1 MKYYVFIRLTK
12 LLEKIKINRNKE
24 VKKYKIKLF
33 TYLKKKKEEYSS
45 SEKRKR
51 KNTIQYMS
59 PKEKQKKDNTTKKY
73 EHSKTKSQGIITI
86 SNKKTRNLKEK
97 EKEKD
102 IIKKKIVKNFNS
114 NSRNIY
120 ENKRINNGK
129 YKFSEDK
136 ISRRESEYESENNN
150 IKENI
155 NAIYEPLLGELN
167 KVINKVIIRKKKE
180 YLSIIKK
187 RIKIIKEEKEKEKI
201 YYIHKLHKTLR
212 SITIKKLFSQKNELL
227 RAKKLINLIKLTR
240 IHSQISTDRWIRQ
253 IIRRWRFISF
263 VKIMSKK
270 KLELMYKN
278 LHVGYLEIINSLFNN
293 DSQFPSVIKEFENF
307 GSNVGM
313 YKNSDILNKEKDLYQ
328 KVKKKYISK
337 PIEYDRQN
345 LINIESGKFI
355 NELKYKSDEEQG
367 DEYNNTDSDKDVI
380 NKIKSRMRRNVNYD
394 RDKP

>member
-1 MKYYVFIRLTK
+1 LNKNIKNRNIKFTE
-12 LLEKIKINRNKE
+12 EKI
-24 VKKYKIKLF
+24 
-33 TYLKKKKEEYSS
+33 S
-45 SEKRKR
+45 KR
-51 KNTIQYMS
+51 
-59 PKEKQKKDNTTKKY
+59 D
-73 EHSKTKSQGIITI
+73 
-86 SNKKTRNLKEK
+86 
-97 EKEKD
+97 
-102 IIKKKIVKNFNS
+102 
-114 NSRNIY
+114 
-120 ENKRINNGK
+120 
-129 YKFSEDK
+129 
-136 ISRRESEYESENNN
+136 SEYDSENNN

-167 KVINKVIIRKKKE
+167 KVINKVIMRKKKE
-180 YLSIIKK
+180 YLILIKTK
-187 RIKIIKEEKEKEKI
+187 IKTLKEQREKERI
-201 YYIHKLHKTLR
+201 FYIHKLQKTLR
-212 SITIKKLFSQKNELL
+212 SITIKKLFLQKSDLL

-240 IHSQISTDRWIRQ
+240 INSQISTDRYIRQ

-293 DSQFPSVIKEFENF
+293 ESQFPSVIKEFENF

-355 NELKYKSDEEQG
+355 NELKYKSDEEQN
-367 DEYNNTDSDKDVI
+367 DDYNNTDSDKDAI
-380 NKIKSRMRRNVNYD
+380 NKIKNRMRRRVNYD

>member
-1 MKYYVFIRLTK
+1 MNKNIKNRNIKFTE
-12 LLEKIKINRNKE
+12 EKI
-24 VKKYKIKLF
+24 
-33 TYLKKKKEEYSS
+33 S
-45 SEKRKR
+45 KR
-51 KNTIQYMS
+51 
-59 PKEKQKKDNTTKKY
+59 D
-73 EHSKTKSQGIITI
+73 
-86 SNKKTRNLKEK
+86 
-97 EKEKD
+97 
-102 IIKKKIVKNFNS
+102 
-114 NSRNIY
+114 
-120 ENKRINNGK
+120 
-129 YKFSEDK
+129 
-136 ISRRESEYESENNN
+136 SEYDSENNN
-150 IKENI
+150 IKDNI

-167 KVINKVIIRKKKE
+167 KVINKVIMRKKKE
-180 YLSIIKK
+180 YLILIKTK
-187 RIKIIKEEKEKEKI
+187 IKTLKEQREKERI
-201 YYIHKLHKTLR
+201 FYIHKLQKTLR
-212 SITIKKLFSQKNELL
+212 SITIKKLLLQKSDLL

-240 IHSQISTDRWIRQ
+240 INSQISTDRYIRQ

-293 DSQFPSVIKEFENF
+293 ESQFPSVIKEFENF

-355 NELKYKSDEEQG
+355 NELKYKSDEEQN
-367 DEYNNTDSDKDVI
+367 DDYNNTDSDKDAI
-380 NKIKSRMRRNVNYD
+380 NKIKNRMRRRVNYD

>member
-1 MKYYVFIRLTK
+1 MNKNIKNRNIKFTE
-12 LLEKIKINRNKE
+12 EKI
-24 VKKYKIKLF
+24 
-33 TYLKKKKEEYSS
+33 S
-45 SEKRKR
+45 KR
-51 KNTIQYMS
+51 
-59 PKEKQKKDNTTKKY
+59 D
-73 EHSKTKSQGIITI
+73 
-86 SNKKTRNLKEK
+86 
-97 EKEKD
+97 
-102 IIKKKIVKNFNS
+102 
-114 NSRNIY
+114 
-120 ENKRINNGK
+120 
-129 YKFSEDK
+129 
-136 ISRRESEYESENNN
+136 SEYDSENNN

-167 KVINKVIIRKKKE
+167 KVINKVIMRKKKE
-180 YLSIIKK
+180 YLILIKTK
-187 RIKIIKEEKEKEKI
+187 IKTLKEQREKERI
-201 YYIHKLHKTLR
+201 FYIHKLQKTLR
-212 SITIKKLFSQKNELL
+212 SITIKKLLLQKSDLL

-240 IHSQISTDRWIRQ
+240 INSQISTDRYIRQ

-293 DSQFPSVIKEFENF
+293 ESQFPSVIKEFENF

-355 NELKYKSDEEQG
+355 NELKYKSDEEQN
-367 DEYNNTDSDKDVI
+367 DDYNNTDSDKDAI
-380 NKIKSRMRRNVNYD
+380 NKIKNRMRRRVNYD

>member
-1 MKYYVFIRLTK
+1 MNKNIKNRNIKFTE
-12 LLEKIKINRNKE
+12 EKI
-24 VKKYKIKLF
+24 
-33 TYLKKKKEEYSS
+33 S
-45 SEKRKR
+45 KR
-51 KNTIQYMS
+51 
-59 PKEKQKKDNTTKKY
+59 D
-73 EHSKTKSQGIITI
+73 
-86 SNKKTRNLKEK
+86 
-97 EKEKD
+97 
-102 IIKKKIVKNFNS
+102 
-114 NSRNIY
+114 
-120 ENKRINNGK
+120 
-129 YKFSEDK
+129 
-136 ISRRESEYESENNN
+136 SEYDSENNN

-167 KVINKVIIRKKKE
+167 KVIMRKKKE
-180 YLSIIKK
+180 YLILIKTK
-187 RIKIIKEEKEKEKI
+187 IKTLKEQREKERI
-201 YYIHKLHKTLR
+201 FYIHKLQKTLR
-212 SITIKKLFSQKNELL
+212 SITIKKLLLQKSDLL

-240 IHSQISTDRWIRQ
+240 INSQISTDRYIRQ

-293 DSQFPSVIKEFENF
+293 ESQFPSVIKEFENF

-355 NELKYKSDEEQG
+355 NELKYKSDEEQN
-367 DEYNNTDSDKDVI
+367 DDYNNTDSDKDAI
-380 NKIKSRMRRNVNYD
+380 NKIKNRMRRRVNYD